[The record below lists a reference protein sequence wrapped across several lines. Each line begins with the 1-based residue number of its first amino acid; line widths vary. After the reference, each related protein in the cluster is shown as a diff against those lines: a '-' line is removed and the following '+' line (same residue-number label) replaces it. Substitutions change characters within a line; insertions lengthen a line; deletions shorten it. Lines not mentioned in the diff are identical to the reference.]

1 MWRSHA
7 RGWWECRL
15 QLAAALAVLVGK
27 FAVDDGGSGNLHDVS
42 PCFGLDG
49 RGILAEKGRLKT
61 GGWVFRQPYK
71 DLKLTLSWKT
81 WICRS
86 GIHAQQIVF
95 AKSRV

>member
-61 GGWVFRQPYK
+61 GGVGFQTALQRF
-71 DLKLTLSWKT
+71 KT
-81 WICRS
+81 DD
-86 GIHAQQIVF
+86 
-95 AKSRV
+95 